1 MKEAKRAADEEKA
14 ENDVYM
20 KNLKAR
26 PLPKIHSENLAKFL
40 PAWDIEKLH
49 YPTETQQL
57 QVLREATVDKI
68 DKAIIDKLTSVA
80 EVMSHFYSRYETQE
94 AVAKRALDNLELL
107 PPPSDTSLQEENL
120 VKCSGALAISR
131 ENGSRNLWTLD

>member
-1 MKEAKRAADEEKA
+1 MIRKKFLEKKTKCTTDEYKA

-26 PLPKIHSENLAKFL
+26 SLPKITSENWAKFL
-40 PAWDIEKLH
+40 PAWDIENLH

-68 DKAIIDKLTSVA
+68 DKVIIYKLNSVA
-80 EVMSHFYSRYETQE
+80 EVMSHFCSKYGTQE
-94 AVAKRALDNLELL
+94 AVGKNPGRHRA
-107 PPPSDTSLQEENL
+107 PPPS
-120 VKCSGALAISR
+120 
-131 ENGSRNLWTLD
+131 

>member
-14 ENDVYM
+14 KQCLHEKLEGQASPQDQ
-20 KNLKAR
+20 LW
-26 PLPKIHSENLAKFL
+26 AKFL

-68 DKAIIDKLTSVA
+68 DKAIIDNLTSVA
-80 EVMSHFYSRYETQE
+80 EVMSHFYSRYGTQE
-94 AVAKRALDNLELL
+94 AVAKRVLNNLELL
-107 PPPSDTSLQEENL
+107 PPHSDTSLEEENL
-120 VKCSGALAISR
+120 VKCSGALDIWQQQKSMDTR
-131 ENGSRNLWTLD
+131 QSG